1 MPQTKFMLKCGDCGG
16 QNYVTSKNRQ
26 NVAERLSL
34 SKYCPVCRK
43 HTKHDEARLR
53 R

>member
-1 MPQTKFMLKCGDCGG
+1 MAQTKFMLKCSVCGG

-26 NVAERLSL
+26 NVTERLIL
-34 SKYCPVCRK
+34 SKYCRVCRQ
-43 HTKHDEARLR
+43 HTKHEEARLR

>member
-1 MPQTKFMLKCGDCGG
+1 MPQTKFILKCGECGA

-26 NVAERLSL
+26 NVTERLVL
-34 SKYCPVCRK
+34 SKYCSRCRR
-43 HTKHDEARLR
+43 HTKHEEARLR